1 MKATTNHLF
10 QVFQVS
16 IGSLIIVL
24 INSFK
29 LVIIGWLNQT
39 VWPVKTR
46 QMSIKV
52 AQKDFTRKIQA
63 FDTFTKTA

>member
-1 MKATTNHLF
+1 MKAATNHLF

-52 AQKDFTRKIQA
+52 AQKDFTRKIKA